1 MKTLIRVL
9 LVGYL
14 AWSGLFNISAIPFW
28 MERYTVMPVLFLV
41 VCGLSLVAAVFLVV
55 SPKSGRTLAVLSQ
68 IPQVIGIVT
77 PIFAFGMYTGV
88 LAEAGVSMMPGDPR
102 WHVRPSF
109 RISSGAR
116 FMGFVGVREDAQV
129 GYAII
134 LNLAA
139 VCVALAAF
147 YALRNRPNQAPLRTP
162 VSVVPAADAPVTPP
176 PGAAGL

>member
-28 MERYTVMPVLFLV
+28 MERYTVMPILFLV
-41 VCGLSLVAAVFLVV
+41 VCGLSLVAAAFLVV

-88 LAEAGVSMMPGDPR
+88 LAEAGVSMMPGDTR

-109 RISSGAR
+109 RISSGAE

-147 YALRNRPNQAPLRTP
+147 YALRNRPNQSSQSTTP
-162 VSVVPAADAPVTPP
+162 AVTPP
-176 PGAAGL
+176 AGQEARQP